1 MAISVFAI
9 LRDRSS
15 TQRIYDHMTQT
26 EGMEPTA
33 RTFSVLLQSFVR
45 GLDLATAT
53 DVLKDLRVRQIPL
66 NRVAANALIHGYLS
80 ANQPLDAISVYA
92 HLVGRPMPL
101 LASATFQDFVS
112 SAPVD
117 AYTFALMVS
126 GLVDAGLLKEAVI
139 VFEDAF
145 TVLPFVPRQL
155 LETLVGKL
163 EERELLDFAQL
174 CLKRYTKR
182 VEDSQPAH
190 LRVAESDG
198 LGVALPEAAPARLP
212 LSYFGYLLDQKSR
225 DED

>member
-1 MAISVFAI
+1 
-9 LRDRSS
+9 
-15 TQRIYDHMTQT
+15 
-26 EGMEPTA
+26 
-33 RTFSVLLQSFVR
+33 
-45 GLDLATAT
+45 
-53 DVLKDLRVRQIPL
+53 
-66 NRVAANALIHGYLS
+66 
-80 ANQPLDAISVYA
+80 
-92 HLVGRPMPL
+92 
-101 LASATFQDFVS
+101 
-112 SAPVD
+112 
-117 AYTFALMVS
+117 MVS